1 MESKI
6 KAKDILLLLLYLPG
20 KNPEINEPIVGRT
33 RITKMMFLFEKELLK
48 NFNNISLDS
57 LPEFFAYNYGP
68 FSKELLDDIRF
79 FQAINFIKEDVISD
93 GASSEEEVGEYVYDI
108 YEDLD
113 LSNEIAIEDVGYP
126 GETQFYLTD
135 KGIKFVEDKLLS
147 NDQFTDDQLQIL
159 KMFKKKINTQS
170 LNQILTYVYKKY
182 EEMTTNSYIRD
193 KILG

>member
-1 MESKI
+1 MSSKI

-113 LSNEIAIEDVGYP
+113 LSNEIVIEDVGYP

>member
-1 MESKI
+1 MSSKI

-147 NDQFTDDQLQIL
+147 TDQFTDDQLQIL

>member
-1 MESKI
+1 MSSKI

-170 LNQILTYVYKKY
+170 LNQILDRKSVV
-182 EEMTTNSYIRD
+182 
-193 KILG
+193 

>member
-1 MESKI
+1 MSSKI